1 VQDGDGILID
11 IPDRKLELLV
21 PEEEVK
27 KRFQGWRPLPPKITK
42 GYLARYSKLVSSAA
56 QGAVMLEER

>member
-1 VQDGDGILID
+1 
-11 IPDRKLELLV
+11 ELLV